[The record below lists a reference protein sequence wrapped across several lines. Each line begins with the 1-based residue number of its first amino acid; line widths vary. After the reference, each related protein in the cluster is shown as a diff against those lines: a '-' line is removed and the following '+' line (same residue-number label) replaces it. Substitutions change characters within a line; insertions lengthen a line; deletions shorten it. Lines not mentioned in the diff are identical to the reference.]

1 MMNPLTSHPRK
12 QGVSYLEH
20 WCFAM
25 GIAYRLLVSVIA
37 FGLHAMLPF
46 IPIQRRLDLEAT
58 ARYLQERNRWIE
70 TAGDTA
76 RNDATPGFA
85 IFS

>member
-46 IPIQRRLDLEAT
+46 IPIERRLDLEAT

-70 TAGDTA
+70 TAVDTA
-76 RNDATPGFA
+76 RNDTTPGFA